1 MNTAVDT
8 SVLLAIFNGEP
19 GAEDW
24 LGALVE
30 ARRRGALS
38 ICEIVYAELAPAFSD
53 AATLD
58 EKLEAMGI
66 GVVSVD
72 RAAAWLAGKVFQ
84 NYRRAGGP
92 RQHLIPDFLIAAH
105 AQIQIGHLAAIDR
118 GYLRKW
124 FPSLALLSVE

>member
-8 SVLLAIFNGEP
+8 SVLLAIFNAEP
-19 GAEDW
+19 GAEEW

-30 ARRRGALS
+30 ARRRGTLS
-38 ICEIVYAELAPAFSD
+38 ICEIVYAELAPAFPS

-58 EKLEAMGI
+58 EKLDAMGI
-66 GVVSVD
+66 DVVSLN
-72 RAAAWLAGKVFQ
+72 RGAAWLAGKVFQ
-84 NYRRAGGP
+84 NYRRGGGP

-105 AQIQIGHLAAIDR
+105 AQSQIGRLSAIDR

-124 FPSLALLSVE
+124 FPSLSLLSVE